1 MKNIGKK
8 IKAFIA
14 LLCLLCLG
22 LLAVSVYSRKDTD
35 LIKSLPVFKEADD
48 GRTPEETQKDFE
60 SFINSVFIEEVTD
73 DSITLNYSIKNKQKY
88 GLSDVTPSL
97 GEVSLDDMKDSLF
110 VSENRLAAMEKFDYK
125 KLTHSQQLIY
135 DIIYSMLKQNLQ
147 SSDLLE
153 YSECLGPTTGIQAQL
168 PVLLA
173 EYNFYEKNDID
184 TYIELLKLVPE
195 YFDSIIK
202 FEKKKSSDGLFMSD
216 TTAQAII
223 DQCNEF
229 VESSEENYLITIF
242 NNKIKEFEGLS
253 AEDINAYIENN
264 QKAVTECVIPAYK
277 NLITALVQL
286 KGTGDNEN
294 GLCGFEKGKEY
305 YEYLVKA
312 RTGSYRKI
320 ADIDRMLDNAL
331 SSSQQK
337 MAKLLT
343 DSPDV
348 YYKAQDLEY
357 QYKDPK
363 EAIEYLKNAIKTDF
377 PELADDI
384 ICQVKYVDKSLE
396 ENMSPAF
403 YLTPAI
409 DAYKDNVV
417 YLNKNEKYDLNEAFP
432 TIAHESYPGHL
443 YQNCYFQS
451 LNPEPVRSVINI
463 GGYSEGWATYAELYS
478 YKIAG
483 INKDVANLMIQNT
496 VATLCVYGK
505 ADIGINYMG
514 WDFNKLQEYL
524 ANYGFTKS
532 QSRTVFD
539 SIIAEPVSY
548 LQYTLGYLEI
558 EELIKEAKNKLG
570 DNFIL
575 KDFHE
580 FFLSTGIAP
589 FSIIED
595 RLDEWI
601 KDIQKKT
608 NLQ

>member
-8 IKAFIA
+8 TKAFVV
-14 LLCLLCLG
+14 LLCLG
-22 LLAVSVYSRKDTD
+22 LLAASVYSRQDT
-35 LIKSLPVFKEADD
+35 ILPVIKETDD
-48 GRTPEETQKDFE
+48 GRTPEETQSDFNN
-60 SFINSVFIEEVTD
+60 FINSVFTEEVTD
-73 DSITLNYSIKNKQKY
+73 DSITLNYSVKDKQQY
-88 GLSDVTPSL
+88 GLAGVAPTL
-97 GEVSLDDMKDSLF
+97 GEVSIDDMKDSLF
-110 VSENRLAAMEKFDYK
+110 ISENRLAAMEKFDYS
-125 KLTHSQQLIY
+125 KLTSSQQLIY
-135 DIIYSMLKQNLQ
+135 DIMYSMLSQNMQ

-168 PVLLA
+168 PVLFA

-184 TYIELLKLVPE
+184 TYIELLKLVPA
-195 YFDSIIK
+195 YFDSIIE

-216 TTAQAII
+216 TTTQAII

-229 VESSEENYLITIF
+229 VESSEENYLITVF
-242 NNKIKEFEGLS
+242 NNKIKEFNDLS
-253 AEDINAYIENN
+253 EEEKNSYIDSNK
-264 QKAVTECVIPAYK
+264 QAVTECIIPAYK
-277 NLITALVQL
+277 NLINALIKL
-286 KGTGDNEN
+286 KGTGENEN
-294 GLCGFEKGKEY
+294 GLCGFDKGKEY

-337 MAKLLT
+337 MAKLMT

-357 QYKDPK
+357 KYKDPSKAIDYLK
-363 EAIEYLKNAIKTDF
+363 EAIKNDF
-377 PELADDI
+377 PELSDDI
-384 ICQVKYVDKSLE
+384 ICNVKYVDKSLE
-396 ENMSPAF
+396 ESMSPAF
-403 YLTPAI
+403 YLTPAL
-409 DAYKDNVV
+409 DSYKENVI
-417 YLNKNEKYDLNEAFP
+417 YLNQNERYDLSEAFP

-451 LNPEPVRSVINI
+451 LGVEPIRSVINI

-478 YKIAG
+478 YSIAG
-483 INKDVANLMIQNT
+483 INKDVANLMVQNT
-496 VATLCVYGK
+496 IATLCVYGK
-505 ADIGINYMG
+505 ADVGVNYMG

-524 ANYGFTKS
+524 ADYGFTKS

-539 SIIAEPVSY
+539 SIVAEPANY

-558 EELIKEAKNKLG
+558 EELINEAKNKLG
-570 DNFIL
+570 NNFKL

-580 FFLSTGIAP
+580 FFLSIGVAP

-595 RLDEWI
+595 RLDKWI
-601 KDIQKKT
+601 EEIQKDT
-608 NLQ
+608 NLN